1 MGTISRAFFARNLV
15 DSGTKVNYETKC
27 LCSWNKIV
35 ALFLKSSIFE
45 TYKTPSMKKILLLA
59 ITFSLTSCAQV
70 QQTLNQLPQLSS
82 QIPGVGGVDIASG
95 LKEALN
101 KGITQQVSK
110 LTAVDGFYK
119 NEAVKILMP
128 AELQKVDATLRK
140 IGLGSLADEGIKVL
154 NRAAEDAV
162 KEATPI
168 FVSAV
173 KNMTFT
179 DAKNILLG
187 NDSAATT
194 YLQGSTT
201 TALYGKFNPVIKSS
215 FEKVGADVIWTKII
229 NKYNTI
235 PLVKK
240 VNPDLTDYTTN
251 QALAGVFKMIAVE
264 EKEIRNN
271 ISARTTPLLKSVFAM
286 QDNK

>member
-1 MGTISRAFFARNLV
+1 
-15 DSGTKVNYETKC
+15 
-27 LCSWNKIV
+27 
-35 ALFLKSSIFE
+35 
-45 TYKTPSMKKILLLA
+45 MKKILLLA
-59 ITFSLTSCAQV
+59 VAFSLNSCAQV
-70 QQTLNQLPQLSS
+70 QQTLNQLPQISS

-128 AELQKVDATLRK
+128 EELQKVDATLRK
-140 IGLGSLADEGIKVL
+140 VGLSSLADEGIKML

-187 NDSAATT
+187 SDNAATS

-201 TALYGKFNPVIKSS
+201 TALYAKFNPVIKSS
-215 FEKVGADVIWTKII
+215 FEKVGADAIWTKII
-229 NKYNTI
+229 TKYNAI

-240 VNPDLTDYTTN
+240 INPDLTDYTTN
-251 QALAGVFKMIAVE
+251 QALTGVFKMIAVE

-271 ISARTTPLLKSVFAM
+271 ISERTTPLLKSVFAL
-286 QDNK
+286 QDKK